1 LPGPGIE
8 PTVAPEMR
16 TTKQWLAVAGVAAA
30 LTQTVQS
37 DEGMWLYSSPPKEQ
51 LRSKYGF
58 ELTAGWLDHLMKSSV
73 RFNSGGSG
81 SFVSEDGLV
90 ISNHHVGADALQKV
104 SSEKKNYL
112 KEGFY
117 AKTTAEEVRCVDL
130 ELNVL
135 QSIEDVTSK
144 VNASVPAG
152 ATAEEAFKARRRSMA
167 EIEKASLEKT
177 GFRSDVVTLFQGG
190 AYHLYRFKKYTDVRL
205 VFAPEQQIAFF
216 GGDPDNFEYPRFDL
230 DICLFRVYE
239 NDKPVKVPHHLSWSK
254 SGAAPGE
261 LTFVSG
267 HPGRTSR
274 LLTVAELEYLR
285 DRQFPYTLEL
295 LKRREVQLTSWSQR
309 SAENGRR
316 AKDELF
322 GLQNSRKARDGGH
335 AGLYDPVVMQAK
347 RDAEK
352 AFRARLEGQDEYIEA
367 KAAYQKIADAQA
379 EIGRLALP
387 SRLLET
393 GHGFASDLFGIARR
407 LLRASEEYAKPN
419 GDRLRE
425 YSEAGR
431 ESFEMDLFSDKPIH
445 DDLEILTLT
454 DSLTF
459 LAEKMG
465 YGDPLVQRVL
475 AGKSPKARATELVK
489 GTRLLDV
496 AERKKLLAGGVA
508 ALAASKDPMIELAR
522 SIDAESRELRR
533 KLEALDETKRQGH
546 AAIARARF
554 ALEGASGYPDATF
567 TLRLSYGV
575 VKGYEEN
582 GVQVPPFTVM
592 SGLYDRAASMEY
604 RPPFD
609 LPKRWL
615 DKRRALDG
623 NVPFNFVATHDII
636 GGNSG
641 SPVVNRAGEFVG
653 IIFDGNIQSLV
664 LDFAFE
670 EQQARSLS
678 VHSAGILEALKKV
691 YGVTGLVNEIVKGRR

>member
-1 LPGPGIE
+1 
-8 PTVAPEMR
+8 MR

-51 LRSKYGF
+51 LRSRYGF
-58 ELTAGWLDHLMKSSV
+58 ELTAGWLDHLMQSSV

-117 AKTTAEEVRCVDL
+117 AKSPAEEVRCVDL

-135 QSIEDVTSK
+135 QSIEDVTGK

-152 ATAEEAFKARRRSMA
+152 ATPEEAFKARRRSMA

-230 DICLFRVYE
+230 DVCLFRVYE
-239 NDKPVKVPHHLSWSK
+239 NDKPVKVPHHLAWSK
-254 SGAAPGE
+254 AGAAPGE

-274 LLTVAELEYLR
+274 LLTVTELEYLR

-295 LKRREVQLTSWSQR
+295 LKRREVLLNSWSQR
-309 SAENGRR
+309 TAENGRR
-316 AKDELF
+316 AKDDLF

-335 AGLYDPVVMQAK
+335 AGLYDPAVMQAK
-347 RDAEK
+347 RDAEQ
-352 AFRARLEGQDEYIEA
+352 AFRARLEGQNEFIEA
-367 KAAYQKIADAQA
+367 KAAYQKIAEAQA
-379 EIGRLALP
+379 EIARIALP
-387 SRLLET
+387 ARLLET
-393 GHGFASDLFGIARR
+393 GHGFVSELFGVARH
-407 LLRASEEYAKPN
+407 LLRASEEFAKPN

-425 YSEAGR
+425 YSEGGR

-445 DDLEILTLT
+445 ADLEMVTLT

-459 LAEKMG
+459 LAEKLG

-475 AGKSPKARATELVK
+475 AGKSPKARATEVVK
-489 GTRLLDV
+489 GTRLRDV
-496 AERKKLLAGGVA
+496 AERKKLLAGGA
-508 ALAASKDPMIELAR
+508 TALAASKDPMIELAR
-522 SIDAESRELRR
+522 SIDVESREVRR

-554 ALEGASGYPDATF
+554 ALEGDSNYPDATF

-582 GVQVPPFTVM
+582 GGQVPPFTVM

-609 LPKRWL
+609 LPKRWI

-670 EQQARSLS
+670 EKQARSLS

-691 YGVTGLVNEIVKGRR
+691 YGVTGLVNEIVRGHR